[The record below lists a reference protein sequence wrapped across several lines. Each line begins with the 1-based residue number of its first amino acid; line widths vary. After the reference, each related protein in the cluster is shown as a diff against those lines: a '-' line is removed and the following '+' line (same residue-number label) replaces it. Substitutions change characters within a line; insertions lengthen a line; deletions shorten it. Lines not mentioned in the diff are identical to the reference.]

1 MTSLRDTPS
10 RSRRGGASGLALSR
24 EIIAISQESAFVT
37 KLDRI
42 VKEAAAPL

>member
-10 RSRRGGASGLALSR
+10 RSCGEVRLALSR

>member
-1 MTSLRDTPS
+1 MTSLRDTPT
-10 RSRRGGASGLALSR
+10 RSCRGGASAALSR